1 MGQRT
6 EASLWVM
13 HQIDLHTLRDL
24 NIYGLGNINVM
35 DVTMMA
41 RYRIKN
47 NLSITI
53 ATLFHSLFIF
63 LNLLASFALLMNK
76 VSICFID
83 LRSWFKDVNVSRS
96 LFGSGS

>member
-13 HQIDLHTLRDL
+13 HQIHTLRDL
-24 NIYGLGNINVM
+24 IIYGLGNINVM

-63 LNLLASFALLMNK
+63 LNLLASFSLLMNK

-83 LRSWFKDVNVSRS
+83 LRSWFKDVSVSRS